1 MKKWLIL
8 GALLAC
14 TSLLLSSALAEDKTP
29 QSSESE
35 TLGFTPEEVKK
46 IKEAIKRG
54 QLDVEEPPLK
64 PGGPARAPA
73 RPPLDPTGVEPE
85 GKRLEELGKPR
96 EVRQEYNAL
105 MEGSGK
111 LIYARPFVASP
122 KAILG
127 GYMDIEYINRDNDGK
142 NSKFDQ
148 HRLVPFIYGDVSNS
162 VKFAAEIEI
171 EHGEEL
177 KVEFAVIDYLI
188 DYLMVEPANLR
199 AGILLLP
206 LGKFNLLHDSPLRD
220 LTERPLV
227 NRRIIPTTLHQPGVG
242 FYGTFY
248 PTALSQL
255 NYEIYL
261 TSGFTNAFGGEK
273 NDIENGISN
282 INVDNGIRSA
292 RSNNTDFDNNQG
304 KAWVGRI
311 AFSPFLG
318 AEIGTSGFVGNYG
331 PTDLDRQLG
340 IFAVD
345 WTLQRGPWELIGESA
360 WAWIG
365 DNGLALDGT
374 PVAAPPPDQGP
385 FGVNQTN
392 PDRMQ
397 GYFIQLNYHF
407 LPQWMTD
414 LFPNHF
420 RQEVSTFT
428 AVARWNQVFLNQGL
442 EETEYSKR
450 GDRQRLELGLNFRPT
465 EDTVF
470 KANFEYQPSYPGPN
484 GTRIHTTGGIA
495 SIATYF

>member
-1 MKKWLIL
+1 MKKWLML
-8 GALLAC
+8 GALLGCMTLPLNSSLAQDN
-14 TSLLLSSALAEDKTP
+14 TSPQYKTGEDP
-29 QSSESE
+29 
-35 TLGFTPEEVKK
+35 TLGFTPEEIK
-46 IKEAIKRG
+46 ILKGAIQRG
-54 QLDVEEPPLK
+54 ELGPTAAEKPPLS
-64 PGGPARAPA
+64 PGGPARGPIPA

-85 GKRLEELGKPR
+85 EKRLEQLSKPR
-96 EVRQEYNAL
+96 EAKQEYNAL

-127 GYMDIEYINRDNDGK
+127 GYMDIEYINRDNDGV
-142 NSKFDQ
+142 NSNFDQ

-177 KVEFAVIDYLI
+177 KVEFAVIDYL
-188 DYLMVEPANLR
+188 MTEPANLR

-206 LGKFNLLHDSPLRD
+206 VGKFNLLHDSPLRD

-261 TSGFTNAFGGEK
+261 TTGFTNAFGGK
-273 NDIENGISN
+273 NNPIQGNNPSN
-282 INVDNGIRSA
+282 INVNNGLRSA
-292 RSNNTDFDNNQG
+292 RSNDTSFDNNEG

-311 AFSPFLG
+311 AFSPLLG
-318 AEIGTSGFVGNYG
+318 VEVGTSGFIGTYDAVS
-331 PTDLDRQLG
+331 DRNLG
-340 IFAVD
+340 LFAVD

-360 WAWIG
+360 WSWIE
-365 DNGLALDGT
+365 DNNLNADGT
-374 PVAAPPPDQGP
+374 PIAADDDI
-385 FGVNQTN
+385 NATS
-392 PDRMQ
+392 MQ
-397 GYFIQLNYHF
+397 GYYIQANYHF

-428 AVARWNQVFLNQGL
+428 FSTRWNQIFLNGGL
-442 EETEYSKR
+442 QDNEQTAK
-450 GDRQRLELGLNFRPT
+450 GDKQRLEVGLNFRPT

-470 KANFEYQPSYPGPN
+470 KANFEYQPRAVSSTGDRVQ
-484 GTRIHTTGGIA
+484 TLGGIA

>member
-1 MKKWLIL
+1 MKKWLIF
-8 GALLAC
+8 GALLVC
-14 TSLLLSSALAEDKTP
+14 TFLPLSSTLAQDNTPAPAED
-29 QSSESE
+29 E
-35 TLGFTPEEVKK
+35 TLGFTPEEIKK

-54 QLDVEEPPLK
+54 QLDVEGPPLK

-85 GKRLEELGKPR
+85 AKRLEELGKPR
-96 EVRQEYNAL
+96 EAKQEYNAL

-127 GYMDIEYINRDNDGK
+127 GYMDIEYINRDNDGE

-188 DYLMVEPANLR
+188 NEPVNLR

-206 LGKFNLLHDSPLRD
+206 VGKFNLLHDSPLRD

-227 NRRIIPTTLHQPGVG
+227 DRRIIPTTLHQPGVG

-248 PTALSQL
+248 PTSLSQV

-261 TSGFTNAFGGEK
+261 TSGFTNAFKNNEGE
-273 NDIENGISN
+273 NPESN
-282 INVDNGIRSA
+282 ITVTNGLRSA
-292 RSNNTDFDNNQG
+292 RSNNTDFDNNEG
-304 KAWVGRI
+304 KGWVGRV
-311 AFSPFLG
+311 AFSPMLG
-318 AEIGTSGFVGNYG
+318 AEIGTSGFVGTY
-331 PTDLDRQLG
+331 DAASDRNIG
-340 IFAVD
+340 IFALD

-360 WAWIG
+360 WAWIE
-365 DNGLALDGT
+365 DNNLMANG
-374 PVAAPPPDQGP
+374 APIPD
-385 FGVNQTN
+385 NQTN
-392 PDRMQ
+392 PTSMQ
-397 GYFIQLNYHF
+397 GYYIQANYHF
-407 LPQWMTD
+407 LPQWLTD

-428 AVARWNQVFLNQGL
+428 FSTRWNQIFLNGGL
-442 EETEYSKR
+442 PDTEISER
-450 GDRQRLELGLNFRPT
+450 GDQQRLEVGFNFRPT

-470 KANFEYQPSYPGPN
+470 KANFEYQPRALDADKN
-484 GTRIHTTGGIA
+484 RVHTTGGIA

>member
-1 MKKWLIL
+1 MKMWFIIGSLM
-8 GALLAC
+8 AC
-14 TSLLLSSALAEDKTP
+14 TSLSFSSALAEDQTP
-29 QSSESE
+29 PLSENE
-35 TLGFTPEEVKK
+35 TLGFTPEEVKM
-46 IKEAIKRG
+46 IKEALKSG
-54 QLDVEEPPLK
+54 QLDVAEPPLK

-73 RPPLDPTGVEPE
+73 RPPLDPTGIEPE
-85 GKRLEELGKPR
+85 AKRLEELGKPR
-96 EVRQEYNAL
+96 EAKQEYNAL

-127 GYMDIEYINRDNDGK
+127 GYMDIEYINRDNDGE

-177 KVEFAVIDYLI
+177 KVEFAVIDYL
-188 DYLMVEPANLR
+188 MTEPANLR

-206 LGKFNLLHDSPLRD
+206 VGKFNLLHDSPLRD

-248 PTALSQL
+248 PTSLSQV

-261 TSGFTNAFGGEK
+261 TSGFTNAFGGED
-273 NDIENGISN
+273 NPNQASN
-282 INVDNGIRSA
+282 ITVTNGLRSA
-292 RSNNTDFDNNQG
+292 RSNNTDFDNNEG
-304 KAWVGRI
+304 KSWVGRI
-311 AFSPFLG
+311 AFSPMLG
-318 AEIGTSGFVGNYG
+318 AEIGTSGFVGTY
-331 PTDLDRQLG
+331 DAVSDRNIGL
-340 IFAVD
+340 FALD

-360 WAWIG
+360 WAWIE
-365 DNGLALDGT
+365 DNNLLQNGQPIPNND
-374 PVAAPPPDQGP
+374 
-385 FGVNQTN
+385 TN
-392 PDRMQ
+392 PTSMQ
-397 GYFIQLNYHF
+397 GYYIQANYHF

-428 AVARWNQVFLNQGL
+428 AVARWNQIFLNGGL
-442 EETEYSKR
+442 PDDNTSAK
-450 GDRQRLELGLNFRPT
+450 GDQQRLELGLNFRPT

-470 KANFEYQPSYPGPN
+470 KANFEYQPRAINSQ
-484 GTRIHTTGGIA
+484 TKDRVQTLGGIA

>member
-1 MKKWLIL
+1 MKMWLII
-8 GALLAC
+8 GALMAC
-14 TSLLLSSALAEDKTP
+14 TSLLFSSALAEDKTP
-29 QSSESE
+29 PSSENE

-64 PGGPARAPA
+64 AGGPARGPA

-85 GKRLEELGKPR
+85 AKRLEELGKPR
-96 EVRQEYNAL
+96 EIKQEYNAL

-127 GYMDIEYINRDNDGK
+127 GYADIEYINRDNDGT

-148 HRLVPFIYGDVSNS
+148 HRLVPFIYGDISNN
-162 VKFAAEIEI
+162 VKFAAEIEF
-171 EHGEEL
+171 EHGGEEIS
-177 KVEFAVIDYLI
+177 VEFAVIDYL
-188 DYLMVEPANLR
+188 MTEPANLR

-227 NRRIIPTTLHQPGVG
+227 DQRIIPTTLHQPGVG

-248 PTALSQL
+248 PTSLSQV
-255 NYEIYL
+255 NYEIYF
-261 TSGFTNAFGGEK
+261 TSGFTNAFGGED
-273 NDIENGISN
+273 NPNSISN
-282 INVDNGIRSA
+282 INVTNGIRSA
-292 RSNNTDFDNNQG
+292 RSSNTEFDNNQG

-311 AFSPFLG
+311 AYSPFLG
-318 AEIGTSGFVGNYG
+318 AEIGTSGFVGSYG
-331 PTDLDRQLG
+331 PTDLNRQLG

-345 WTLQRGPWELIGESA
+345 WTLQRGPFELIGESA

-365 DNGLALDGT
+365 DNDLTQNGT
-374 PVAAPPPDQGP
+374 PIVAPPPNQGP

-392 PDRMQ
+392 PDRMS
-397 GYFIQLNYHF
+397 GYYIQMNYHF

-428 AVARWNQVFLNQGL
+428 AIARWNQIYLNQGL
-442 EETEYSKR
+442 EETEYSKL
-450 GDRQRLELGLNFRPT
+450 GNWQRLALGLNFRPT

-470 KANFEYQPSYPGPN
+470 KANFEYQPSAPGPN
-484 GTRIHTTGGIA
+484 GTRVHTTGGIA

>member
-1 MKKWLIL
+1 MKKWLIV
-8 GALLAC
+8 GALLTC
-14 TSLLLSSALAEDKTP
+14 TSLPLSSALAEDKTP
-29 QSSESE
+29 ESSESE
-35 TLGFTPEEVKK
+35 TLGFTPEEVQK

-54 QLDVEEPPLK
+54 KLDVEEPPLK
-64 PGGPARAPA
+64 PGGPPRAPA

-177 KVEFAVIDYLI
+177 KVEFAVIDYL
-188 DYLMVEPANLR
+188 MVEPANLR

-248 PTALSQL
+248 PTSLSQL

-261 TSGFTNAFGGEK
+261 TSGFTKAFGGE
-273 NDIENGISN
+273 NTDNVASN
-282 INVDNGIRSA
+282 ITNTNGLRSA
-292 RSNNTDFDNNQG
+292 RSNNTDFDNNEG

-311 AFSPFLG
+311 AFSPMLG
-318 AEIGTSGFVGNYG
+318 AEIGTSGFVGTY
-331 PTDLDRQLG
+331 DEQSDRNIG
-340 IFAVD
+340 IFALD

-360 WAWIG
+360 WAWI
-365 DNGLALDGT
+365 DNNNLTQGGQPIMTTKPPNST
-374 PVAAPPPDQGP
+374 PNL
-385 FGVNQTN
+385 NQTN
-392 PDRMQ
+392 PDSMQ
-397 GYFIQLNYHF
+397 GYYIQMNYHF

-428 AVARWNQVFLNQGL
+428 FTTRWNQIFLNGGL
-442 EETEYSKR
+442 PDTEIAER
-450 GDRQRLELGLNFRPT
+450 GNQQRLEVGLNFRPT

-470 KANFEYQPSYPGPN
+470 KANFEYQPRALDADN
-484 GTRIHTTGGIA
+484 NRVHTTGGIA

>member
-14 TSLLLSSALAEDKTP
+14 TTLLLNSALAQDNTP
-29 QSSESE
+29 PSSADE

-46 IKEAIKRG
+46 IKEALKQG
-54 QLDVEEPPLK
+54 KLDVEQPPLK

-73 RPPLDPTGVEPE
+73 RPPLDPTGVEPD
-85 GKRLEELGKPR
+85 KRRLEELSKPR
-96 EVRQEYNAL
+96 EAKQEYNAL

-127 GYMDIEYINRDNDGK
+127 GYADIEYINRDNDGV
-142 NSKFDQ
+142 NSNFDQ
-148 HRLVPFIYGDVSNS
+148 HRLVPFIYGDVSNN

-171 EHGEEL
+171 EHGQEL
-177 KVEFAVIDYLI
+177 KVEFAVIDYL
-188 DYLMVEPANLR
+188 MVEPVNLR

-206 LGKFNLLHDSPLRD
+206 VGKFNLLHDSPLRD

-227 NRRIIPTTLHQPGVG
+227 DRRIIPTTLHQPGVG

-248 PTALSQL
+248 PTSLSQV
-255 NYEIYL
+255 NYELYL
-261 TSGFTNAFGGEK
+261 TTGFTNAFGGK
-273 NDIENGISN
+273 NNPIQGDNPSN
-282 INVDNGIRSA
+282 ITVTNGLRSA
-292 RSNNTDFDNNQG
+292 RSNDTSFDNNEG
-304 KAWVGRI
+304 KGWVGRV

-318 AEIGTSGFVGNYG
+318 AEVGTSGFVGTY
-331 PTDLDRQLG
+331 DAVSDRNIGL
-340 IFAVD
+340 FAVD

-360 WAWIG
+360 WAWIE
-365 DNGLALDGT
+365 DNNLNANGT
-374 PVAAPPPDQGP
+374 PI
-385 FGVNQTN
+385 VNNDTN
-392 PDRMQ
+392 PTSMQ
-397 GYFIQLNYHF
+397 GYYIQANYHF

-420 RQEVSTFT
+420 RQEVSTLTFST
-428 AVARWNQVFLNQGL
+428 RWNQIFLNGGTQDT
-442 EETEYSKR
+442 ETSAK
-450 GDRQRLELGLNFRPT
+450 GDQQRLETGFNFRPT

-470 KANFEYQPSYPGPN
+470 KANFEYQPRAINSQTGERVQ
-484 GTRIHTTGGIA
+484 TLGGIA

>member
-14 TSLLLSSALAEDKTP
+14 TTLIVSSALAEENTP
-29 QSSESE
+29 PSSADE

-46 IKEAIKRG
+46 IKDALKQG
-54 QLDVEEPPLK
+54 KLDVEQPPLK

-73 RPPLDPTGVEPE
+73 RPPLDPTGVEPD
-85 GKRLEELGKPR
+85 KRRLEELSKPR
-96 EVRQEYNAL
+96 EQKQEYNAL

-127 GYMDIEYINRDNDGK
+127 GYADIEYINRDNDGS

-148 HRLVPFIYGDVSNS
+148 HRLVPFIYGDVSNN

-177 KVEFAVIDYLI
+177 KVEFAVI

-248 PTALSQL
+248 PTSLSQV

-261 TSGFTNAFGGEK
+261 TSGFTNAFGGED
-273 NDIENGISN
+273 NPNNISN
-282 INVDNGIRSA
+282 ITVTNGLRSA
-292 RSNNTDFDNNQG
+292 RSNNTDFDNNEG
-304 KAWVGRI
+304 KAWVGRV

-318 AEIGTSGFVGNYG
+318 AEVGTSGFVGSYS
-331 PTDLDRQLG
+331 PTADNRQLG

-365 DNGLALDGT
+365 ENNLQTDGQ
-374 PVAAPPPDQGP
+374 PIANND
-385 FGVNQTN
+385 TN
-392 PDRMQ
+392 PDSMQ
-397 GYFIQLNYHF
+397 GYYIQANYHF
-407 LPQWMTD
+407 LPQWLTD

-428 AVARWNQVFLNQGL
+428 AVARWNQIFMNGGL
-442 EETEYSKR
+442 PDTETAAR
-450 GDRQRLELGLNFRPT
+450 GDQQRVELGLNFRPT

-470 KANFEYQPSYPGPN
+470 KANFEYQPRTGDLDN
-484 GTRIHTTGGIA
+484 AGNRVQTLGGIA